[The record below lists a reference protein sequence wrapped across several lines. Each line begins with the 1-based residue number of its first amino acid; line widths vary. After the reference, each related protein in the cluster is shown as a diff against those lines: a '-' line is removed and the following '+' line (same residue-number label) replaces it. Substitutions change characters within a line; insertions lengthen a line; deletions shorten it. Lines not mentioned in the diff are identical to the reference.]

1 MVKEQHPCI
10 QADKIESIKEDTVEI
25 KDDIREIKTNLSEHM
40 ARTAANEARLELMEN
55 FVRGNI
61 ENQQKNF
68 ELMLKANKETLTQFN
83 RQQKVLLGIFAA
95 LAILVSAF
103 LAS

>member
-1 MVKEQHPCI
+1 MSKEPHPCI
-10 QADKIESIKEDTVEI
+10 QADKIEAIKEDTGEI
-25 KDDIREIKTNLSEHM
+25 KVDIREIKQDLSEHM
-40 ARTAANEARLELMEN
+40 SRTTANETRIRIMED
-55 FVRGNI
+55 FVKINT

-103 LAS
+103 LAT